1 MVNKGS
7 YGHNTFDGNRV
18 GEIHRNSEPEEWYW
32 VEGDINIADIITRGA
47 SPAELGEGTLWQC
60 GPKFL
65 QLPLT

>member
-47 SPAELGEGTLWQC
+47 SPAELGEGTL
-60 GPKFL
+60 
-65 QLPLT
+65 